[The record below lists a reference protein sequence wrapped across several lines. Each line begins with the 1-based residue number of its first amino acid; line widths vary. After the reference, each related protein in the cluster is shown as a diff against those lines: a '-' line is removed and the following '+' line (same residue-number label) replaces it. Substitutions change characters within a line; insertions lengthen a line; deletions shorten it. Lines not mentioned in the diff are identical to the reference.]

1 MGRDLRFVYLLF
13 AILVSCATSGNY
25 VWVQEL
31 PPSAPVS
38 PRDEHYLINVGDTL
52 AVRVFEQEAMSSKV
66 KVRADGRVALPIIG
80 EFEVRGKRPFDVARE
95 LEGKLKEFV
104 VAPKITINIEKF
116 APLHVAV
123 LGEVTHPGTYPLE
136 PAAGVLQALASAG
149 GFTEYAS
156 KDRIFVLRKTPALK
170 RVRFTFDALSR
181 NEPRAAMFALQ
192 TGDVVVVE

>member
-1 MGRDLRFVYLLF
+1 M
-13 AILVSCATSGNY
+13 T
-25 VWVQEL
+25 
-31 PPSAPVS
+31 
-38 PRDEHYLINVGDTL
+38 RDEHYVINVGDTL
-52 AVRVFEQEAMSSKV
+52 TVRVFEQEAMSSKV

-80 EFEVRGKRPFDVARE
+80 EFEVRGKRPWDVARE
-95 LEGKLKEFV
+95 LEVKLKEFV
-104 VAPKITINIEKF
+104 VSPKVTVNVDEF

-149 GFTEYAS
+149 GLTEYAS
-156 KDRIFVLRKTPALK
+156 KDRIFVLRKTPALR